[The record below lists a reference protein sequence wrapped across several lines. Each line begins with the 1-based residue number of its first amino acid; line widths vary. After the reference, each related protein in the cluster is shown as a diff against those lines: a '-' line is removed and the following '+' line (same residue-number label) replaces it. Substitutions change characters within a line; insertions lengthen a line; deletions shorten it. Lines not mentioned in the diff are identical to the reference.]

1 MKAKSIVLSVALAA
15 LGLLAMRQNAS
26 AIAGVYYVAMTNGYN
41 FVANQLIATDA
52 SGATNNTLTN
62 VVIAPPEGTRAY
74 TYNVTNQAF
83 LPPAIYH
90 TNGGWTT
97 NFDCSPG
104 KGFVIYANSQWS
116 NTFVGQVPTGYLTNF
131 VRGSNAFSLIA
142 AEIPLNGR
150 LIADLNFPGTDGDD
164 LFLFRTI
171 PQVYSDAITFFTNY
185 TWFDPQGP
193 PGPADPTVKLGESFF
208 LQNPGPGTNWVI
220 FFDPLGGPVANPK
233 AVTTADS
240 PSIGHLRVSLGK
252 ATLDVL
258 NPGGGG
264 YNVQFS
270 SDATS
275 WKTVATN
282 QTATVWTGT
291 YAGTARGYYQ
301 VVRP

>member
-15 LGLLAMRQNAS
+15 LGLLAMRQNTS

-171 PQVYSDAITFFTNY
+171 PQVYSDTITFFTNY
-185 TWFDPQGP
+185 T
-193 PGPADPTVKLGESFF
+193 
-208 LQNPGPGTNWVI
+208 
-220 FFDPLGGPVANPK
+220 
-233 AVTTADS
+233 
-240 PSIGHLRVSLGK
+240 
-252 ATLDVL
+252 
-258 NPGGGG
+258 
-264 YNVQFS
+264 
-270 SDATS
+270 
-275 WKTVATN
+275 
-282 QTATVWTGT
+282 
-291 YAGTARGYYQ
+291 
-301 VVRP
+301 